1 MQRLGELQAQWM
13 SQGGVRTPGKATP
26 PHLCDF
32 AMERPPPLPPGA
44 VAVVDDF
51 LHGALHVILHARRVF
66 PPDVFE
72 RRRLF
77 DVAVFR
83 SRHMELDEYITGVVL
98 GARHLL
104 ERRELDALVVRPGAT
119 GAHCTPRRPRAL
131 PDRRQAA
138 RCRQPL
144 SPRRCSTCVRGFLLR
159 LHVCDALL
167 APLPAGA
174 ELSFTAELHTRST
187 SASQPLPAA
196 LREAWAE
203 TDAGAGPHGGC
214 AAAAG
219 AMAGAGRAEPFVV
232 PLSSLDVLSVLAKSP
247 PIRPTHPPT
256 HTYIPRRNTIFTA
269 TERDDD
275 VQDIDVG
282 AVARAGYGSCEPGR
296 LLVTSSA
303 VRDESECLLR

>member
-1 MQRLGELQAQWM
+1 MT
-13 SQGGVRTPGKATP
+13 QGGVRTPGKATP

-32 AMERPPPLPPGA
+32 VMERPPPLPP

-77 DVAVFR
+77 DVAAR
-83 SRHMELDEYITGVVL
+83 GTSSSTSTSPESSSAPAICWSAASSTHSSSVL
-98 GARHLL
+98 APPARTARPAVL
-104 ERRELDALVVRPGAT
+104 ERFRIDVRLPAAGSLSVHADALHAS
-119 GAHCTPRRPRAL
+119 L
-131 PDRRQAA
+131 
-138 RCRQPL
+138 
-144 SPRRCSTCVRGFLLR
+144 RGFLLR

-232 PLSSLDVLSVLAKSP
+232 PLSSLDVGGFRCLLRRRP
-247 PIRPTHPPT
+247 YDRPTHL
-256 HTYIPRRNTIFTA
+256 HTRISHDA
-269 TERDDD
+269 TQLSLQRSATTTCRTSTWELWL
-275 VQDIDVG
+275 
-282 AVARAGYGSCEPGR
+282 E
-296 LLVTSSA
+296 LVTARVSLG
-303 VRDESECLLR
+303 DCW

>member
-1 MQRLGELQAQWM
+1 
-13 SQGGVRTPGKATP
+13 
-26 PHLCDF
+26 
-32 AMERPPPLPPGA
+32 MERPPPLPPGA

-77 DVAVFR
+77 DVAAR
-83 SRHMELDEYITGVVL
+83 GTSSSTSTSPESSSAPAICWSAASSTHSSSVL
-98 GARHLL
+98 APPARTARPAVL
-104 ERRELDALVVRPGAT
+104 ERFRIDVRLPAAGSLSVHADALHAS
-119 GAHCTPRRPRAL
+119 L
-131 PDRRQAA
+131 
-138 RCRQPL
+138 
-144 SPRRCSTCVRGFLLR
+144 RGFLLR

-232 PLSSLDVLSVLAKSP
+232 PLSSLDVGGLSVLAASP

-282 AVARAGYGSCEPGR
+282 AVARVGYGSCEPGR